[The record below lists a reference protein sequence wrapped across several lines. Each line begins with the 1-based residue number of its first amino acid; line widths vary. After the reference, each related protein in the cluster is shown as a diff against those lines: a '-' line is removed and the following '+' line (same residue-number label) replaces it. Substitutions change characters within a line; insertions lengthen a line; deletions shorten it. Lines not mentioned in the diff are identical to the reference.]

1 MKMAI
6 LMATRLLDQVLNEKV
21 FQPLKMQEQREAKSP
36 TPTLWNL
43 SMTGFVIIT
52 MYKYRQPFCMQW
64 CHYQYQHLQQLHD
77 IVNGQP
83 LDW

>member
-36 TPTLWNL
+36 TPTL
-43 SMTGFVIIT
+43 
-52 MYKYRQPFCMQW
+52 
-64 CHYQYQHLQQLHD
+64 
-77 IVNGQP
+77 
-83 LDW
+83 